1 MYLFPIA
8 LHIEQLHM
16 KTLIAVFLWCVDI
29 VYYRARALL
38 EVVGQYGIDM
48 QTDFL
53 LFLQIVRFVN
63 DADIMFAV
71 DMMEV
76 ATFSL
81 HLAPD
86 AVRLAHTQFD
96 TCFNAVADQYLLS
109 LGYKCVDVV
118 LLLLLQSGQLLLNF
132 SYFKLIQYSTIRED
146 RIKIHNDLYL
156 AIAHAALKH
165 CNILAI

>member
-29 VYYRARALL
+29 VYYRARALF
-38 EVVGQYGIDM
+38 EVVGQYGVDM
-48 QTDFL
+48 QTCFL
-53 LFLQIVRFVN
+53 LLLQIVRFVN

-76 ATFSL
+76 ATFCL

-96 TCFNAVADQYLLS
+96 TCFNAVAVQYLLS

-118 LLLLLQSGQLLLNF
+118 LLLLLQSGQLLL
-132 SYFKLIQYSTIRED
+132 KLF
-146 RIKIHNDLYL
+146 
-156 AIAHAALKH
+156 
-165 CNILAI
+165 ILARTAVSRRLSYRPKPKAQR

>member
-38 EVVGQYGIDM
+38 EVVGQYGVDM
-48 QTDFL
+48 QTCFL
-53 LFLQIVRFVN
+53 LLLQIVRFVN

-76 ATFSL
+76 ATFCL

-96 TCFNAVADQYLLS
+96 TCFNAVAVQYLLS

-118 LLLLLQSGQLLLNF
+118 LLLLLQSGQLLL
-132 SYFKLIQYSTIRED
+132 KLF
-146 RIKIHNDLYL
+146 
-156 AIAHAALKH
+156 
-165 CNILAI
+165 ILARTAVSP